1 MVLIIIDLENR
12 NLKFLLVE
20 DFLTDLKQEF
30 GNGDNKSVKVMKL
43 KRVEQEIKIIERF
56 VQKFRKVI
64 KK

>member
-30 GNGDNKSVKVMKL
+30 ENEDNKSVKIMKL
-43 KRVEQEIKIIERF
+43 KRVE
-56 VQKFRKVI
+56 
-64 KK
+64 

>member
-43 KRVEQEIKIIERF
+43 KRVEQETKIIERF

>member
-1 MVLIIIDLENR
+1 LENR

-30 GNGDNKSVKVMKL
+30 ENEDNKSVKVMKL
-43 KRVEQEIKIIERF
+43 KIVEQETKIIERF

>member
-12 NLKFLLVE
+12 NSRFLLVE

-30 GNGDNKSVKVMKL
+30 ENEDNKSVKVMKL
-43 KRVEQEIKIIERF
+43 KRVEQETKIIKRF